1 MSDTASTPRPLPPWF
16 AKAELVLLRLL
27 AALSL
32 VLVAIAVTLGLSG
45 TASPETS
52 RSIGLAGV
60 AIMLATPF
68 VRLILLIAGF
78 LAIRDRLYVGLSIA
92 ILAVLF
98 AGFLGG

>member
-1 MSDTASTPRPLPPWF
+1 
-16 AKAELVLLRLL
+16 
-27 AALSL
+27 
-32 VLVAIAVTLGLSG
+32 
-45 TASPETS
+45 
-52 RSIGLAGV
+52 
-60 AIMLATPF
+60 